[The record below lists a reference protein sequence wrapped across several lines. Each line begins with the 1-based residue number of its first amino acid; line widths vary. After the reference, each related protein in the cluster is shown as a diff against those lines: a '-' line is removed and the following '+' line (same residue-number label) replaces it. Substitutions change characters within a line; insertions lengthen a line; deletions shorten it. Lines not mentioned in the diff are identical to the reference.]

1 MSVPVESEEVCARC
15 RLPRAEWGGVGEGY
29 PKLEQRYCCRGCA
42 DNTGCTC
49 LEAGP
54 AA

>member
-1 MSVPVESEEVCARC
+1 MSIPVEVEEVCARC
-15 RLPRAEWGGVGEGY
+15 RLPRVEWGGIGEGY
-29 PKLEQRYCCRGCA
+29 PRLERRYCCRGCA